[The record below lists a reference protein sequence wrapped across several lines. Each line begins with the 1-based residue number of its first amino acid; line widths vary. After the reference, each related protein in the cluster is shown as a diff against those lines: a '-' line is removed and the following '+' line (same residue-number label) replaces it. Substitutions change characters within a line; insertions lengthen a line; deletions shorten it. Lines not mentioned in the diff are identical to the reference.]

1 MRPAAGRKRR
11 SEVAGWMPARPRQ
24 DKHDPTAATTQST
37 EQKRV
42 KEIEKM
48 GYEKIYASKRQV
60 ERLKESIK
68 DINIKLIGINT
79 IDEAISYVVN
89 G

>member
-1 MRPAAGRKRR
+1 
-11 SEVAGWMPARPRQ
+11 
-24 DKHDPTAATTQST
+24 
-37 EQKRV
+37 
-42 KEIEKM
+42 M

>member
-1 MRPAAGRKRR
+1 
-11 SEVAGWMPARPRQ
+11 
-24 DKHDPTAATTQST
+24 
-37 EQKRV
+37 
-42 KEIEKM
+42 M
-48 GYEKIYASKRQV
+48 GYEKIYARKTQV

-68 DINIKLIGINT
+68 DINIKLIGIST